1 MAANHPIIII
11 GSGLAGY
18 NVAREFRKLNTS
30 TELIL
35 IADDTAAFYSKPM
48 LSNALAKNKTPADLP
63 IANAEKMAKD
73 LNATILEHTRIEKID
88 VGNSFVLTSDN
99 KSIEYSQL
107 VLATGASAIPLSIV
121 GNAADKILTVNDLAS
136 YADFR
141 DAIADKKKVAIIGA
155 GLIGCE
161 FANDLLLSDY
171 EVSVIGLSE
180 YPLNRLLPEQ
190 ASKYLK
196 TALAEQG
203 INWCLGQQTKQINF
217 IDSVFKIELENEVSS
232 DNGITFEVDV
242 VLSAI
247 GLRPNIQIAKEA
259 GIAINKGIVVNKNLE
274 TNQKGIFALG
284 DCAEVEGLLLP
295 YVMPLMNAARALA
308 KSLNGELSATTYPAM
323 PVMVKTPSC
332 AVVVAPPANNV
343 EGEWIIKEDEEG
355 VHAQY
360 FDKNGKL
367 QGFALVGKAVVDKL
381 ALTKQ
386 LPAILV

>member
-35 IADDTAAFYSKPM
+35 IADDAAAFYSKPM
-48 LSNALAKNKTPADLP
+48 LSNALAKNKMPADLP
-63 IANAEKMAKD
+63 IANAGKMSKD

-88 VGNSFVLTSDN
+88 ADNYLVLTSDN

-107 VLATGASAIPLSIV
+107 VLATGASAIQLSIA
-121 GNAADKILTVNDLAS
+121 GNASDKILTVNDLAS

-180 YPLNRLLPEQ
+180 HPLNRLLPEQ
-190 ASKYLK
+190 AGKYLK
-196 TALAEQG
+196 SALAEQG

-217 IDSVFKIELENEVSS
+217 ENSVFKIELENDVSS
-232 DNGITFEVDV
+232 DIGITFEVDV
-242 VLSAI
+242 VLSAV

-295 YVMPLMNAARALA
+295 YVMPLMNSARALA

-343 EGEWIIKEDEEG
+343 EGEWIVKEDEDG

-360 FDKNGKL
+360 FDKDGKL